1 MMSNDFPH
9 ELSLGDVYF
18 SPILPV
24 LLFAF
29 LASVVTV
36 IVLNKLKISRLL
48 VAPPYVFIAIMAL
61 YMVLIDHF
69 WIKF

>member
-1 MMSNDFPH
+1 MTNNFPH
-9 ELSLGDVYF
+9 ELSIGDVYF

-29 LASVVTV
+29 LAAVITV
-36 IVLNKLKISRLL
+36 ILLNKLKISRFLT
-48 VAPPYVFIAIMAL
+48 APAYVFIAIMTL
-61 YMVLIDHF
+61 YTILIDHF